1 MKNDLPKMPL
11 GLNQGSQQKQ
21 KLLNK
26 KNDASSIGE
35 IERLLGTG
43 SVQGPLQFFNIVQ
56 DLETCRARRY
66 AETYTHYFC
75 YDVCWGVRCP
85 SQF

>member
-1 MKNDLPKMPL
+1 MFEMKNDLPKMPL

-21 KLLNK
+21 QLLNK

-56 DLETCRARRY
+56 DLEDLSCSSVCRNIY
-66 AETYTHYFC
+66 ALLLL
-75 YDVCWGVRCP
+75 
-85 SQF
+85 